1 MFQHGNIQNLFSH
14 VHIMCFKRGIFD
26 LTCIHVV
33 NLLPLYGIIPST
45 LGAKSELIL
54 VAFFAYEFLLS

>member
-1 MFQHGNIQNLFSH
+1 

-26 LTCIHVV
+26 FTCIHVV
-33 NLLPLYGIIPST
+33 NLLPIYGIIPST